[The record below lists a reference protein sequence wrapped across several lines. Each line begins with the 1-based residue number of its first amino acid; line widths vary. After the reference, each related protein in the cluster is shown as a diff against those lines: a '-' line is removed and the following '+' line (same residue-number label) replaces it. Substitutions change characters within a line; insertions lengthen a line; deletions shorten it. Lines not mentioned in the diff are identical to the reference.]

1 MLRIQR
7 TYFLKHIAREILLK
21 RYKRHGE
28 LELVENG
35 KLTEKSE
42 KKMRKWVFKEM
53 RKNTERPFVWST
65 FESSDTWESITERY
79 YISEPTIELL
89 KKTFSYGG

>member
-1 MLRIQR
+1 
-7 TYFLKHIAREILLK
+7 
-21 RYKRHGE
+21 
-28 LELVENG
+28 
-35 KLTEKSE
+35 
-42 KKMRKWVFKEM
+42 MRKWVFKEM

-89 KKTFSYGG
+89 KNIFVRRFEKRKGRLGIWLRWRRMQRLNDILLYL